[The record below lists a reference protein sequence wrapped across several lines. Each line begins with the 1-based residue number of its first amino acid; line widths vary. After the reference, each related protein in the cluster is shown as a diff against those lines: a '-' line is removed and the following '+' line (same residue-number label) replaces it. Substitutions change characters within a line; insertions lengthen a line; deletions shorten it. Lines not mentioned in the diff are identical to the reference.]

1 MQKNAFHEIWTWIS
15 RKVLGGIR
23 VGGCNRVLKI
33 PFDGCI
39 QGISKGRNQRKKVST
54 NGELLSFL
62 PLVTT
67 L

>member
-1 MQKNAFHEIWTWIS
+1 MQKNAFQEIWTWIS

-39 QGISKGRNQRKKVST
+39 QGISKGRNQRKK
-54 NGELLSFL
+54 G
-62 PLVTT
+62 
-67 L
+67 